1 MGNSAP
7 SVLFSFKVKFSRETP
22 NDFYLSGDRVQGI
35 IQIITN
41 DNDNDLNFKYGP
53 LYVEL
58 IGELHDFKTN
68 IHQQRNTKGVQIFF
82 RKRTQVIKLPNDNQP
97 LVRCLLKENPL

>member
-22 NDFYLSGDRVQGI
+22 NDFYLSGDRVYGI
-35 IQIITN
+35 IQIVTN
-41 DNDNDLNFKYGP
+41 DNDSDLNFKYGP

-58 IGELHDFKTN
+58 IGELHDFRTN
-68 IHQQRNTKGVQIFF
+68 MHQQRTAKGVQIFF
-82 RKRTQVIKLPNDNQP
+82 RKRAQVIKLPDDNQQS
-97 LVRCLLKENPL
+97 VRFSFKGNFF

>member
-7 SVLFSFKVKFSRETP
+7 SVLFSFNVKFSRETP

-35 IQIITN
+35 IQIVTN

-53 LYVEL
+53 MYVEL
-58 IGELHDFKTN
+58 VGELHGFQTN
-68 IHQQRNTKGVQIFF
+68 IQQQRRLRNVQTFF
-82 RKRTQVIKLPNDNQP
+82 QKRAQVTKLPDDNQQP
-97 LVRCLLKENPL
+97 VRYLFKAKLL